1 MSKGI
6 TFDTKNGSGL
16 KIGIVVARWNSE
28 ITFALRDGCVQALTD
43 AGVERGDI
51 VIREVPGSYEVVY
64 GAKLLI
70 EQGADA
76 VVTIGCLI
84 KGETMHFEY
93 ICEAVT
99 QGIMRL
105 NVEKSTPVIFGV
117 LACLSEEQAIARST
131 GENNHGYG
139 WGQSA
144 VEMALLKKG
153 C

>member
-6 TFDTKNGSGL
+6 TFHTVDGRGVRV
-16 KIGIVVARWNSE
+16 GIVVARWNSE

-43 AGVERGDI
+43 AGVESSDI

-64 GAKLLI
+64 GAKMLI
-70 EQGADA
+70 EQGLDA
-76 VVTIGCLI
+76 VVAIGCLI

-93 ICEAVT
+93 ICEAVS

-105 NVEKSTPVIFGV
+105 NVETDTPVIFGV

-131 GENNHGYG
+131 GDNNHGYG
-139 WGQSA
+139 WGQSV
-144 VEMALLKKG
+144 VEMAMIKKG
-153 C
+153 E

>member
-144 VEMALLKKG
+144 VEMALLKNG
-153 C
+153 S

>member
-105 NVEKSTPVIFGV
+105 NVEKSAPVIFGV

-144 VEMALLKKG
+144 VEMALLKNG
-153 C
+153 S

>member
-144 VEMALLKKG
+144 VEMALLKKER
-153 C
+153 

>member
-28 ITFALRDGCVQALTD
+28 ITLALRDGCVQALTD

-105 NVEKSTPVIFGV
+105 NVETSTPVIFGV

-144 VEMALLKKG
+144 VEMALLKNG
-153 C
+153 S

>member
-76 VVTIGCLI
+76 VVAIGCLI

-131 GENNHGYG
+131 GDNNHGYG

-153 C
+153 G

>member
-16 KIGIVVARWNSE
+16 KIGIVVASWNSE

-105 NVEKSTPVIFGV
+105 NVEKSAPVIFGV

-144 VEMALLKKG
+144 VEMALLKNG
-153 C
+153 S